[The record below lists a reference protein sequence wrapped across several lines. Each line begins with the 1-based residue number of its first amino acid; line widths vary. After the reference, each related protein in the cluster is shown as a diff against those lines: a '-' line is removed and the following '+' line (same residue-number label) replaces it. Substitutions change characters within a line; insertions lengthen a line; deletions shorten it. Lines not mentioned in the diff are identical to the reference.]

1 MVRGSSDE
9 LFAALDGQ
17 VLRQGGREW
26 RVEIY
31 GVFQHEG
38 SRWLQLL
45 LRSEGEDCTVTVAI
59 DRDDTIVDVMAAL
72 TAWLENRVDSRGRV
86 RFCG

>member
-26 RVEIY
+26 HVEIY
-31 GVFQHEG
+31 GVFQQEG
-38 SRWLQLL
+38 SQWLQLV
-45 LRSEGEDCTVTVAI
+45 LRSDVEDCTVTVAL
-59 DRDDTIVDVMAAL
+59 DRDDTVVDVIAAL
-72 TAWLENRVDSRGRV
+72 TAWLENRLNSQGRV